1 MISELTRELVHHLL
15 DDTVELDAGTV
26 MAAQRGL
33 IDYFAV
39 SLQAHAAPEIQPLLR
54 WIEQEGGSPDAWLL
68 GYSRQV
74 TARQAALFNGMQAHL
89 LDYDDVHADV
99 RGHPSAVI
107 LPALFSL
114 ATPDDS
120 GLDLL
125 RAYVQGVE
133 LMARLGR
140 AVHPYHYERGWH
152 NTATLGVLAATAA
165 LCVLRHLSA
174 TETTQA
180 LTLAVT
186 QASGLRLMFGT
197 PVKPL
202 HAGLAAQAAVQSVV
216 WVRAGLIAN
225 SNPDPDKDP
234 FDPERGFLA
243 VYGDT
248 CVHVEDSGELA
259 VRTQSSLVAEWGHSW
274 RISQPGLW
282 FKTNPCCSAAA
293 HLIDAAQELY
303 QRHLWELEDLAQV
316 TIQFATNTD
325 KALIYKTPITGEQGR
340 FSAEYIVL
348 RALTGQPLDF
358 TAFAAETRIP
368 LAMQDAFD
376 RVSRTYP
383 AAGDLLP
390 DGLSYPAGRFARV
403 TVTTTS
409 GLTDTALCTVPWGC
423 PLKPYPTSALVQK
436 LIHASSPEYAK
447 TLVDAIDRLPEST
460 LQTLFRV
467 GISPKPYRSL

>member
-1 MISELTRELVHHLL
+1 MISELTRDLVHHLL

-68 GYSRQV
+68 GYNRQV
-74 TARQAALFNGMQAHL
+74 TSRQAALFNGMQAHL

-107 LPALFSL
+107 LSALFSL

-120 GLDLL
+120 GRDLL

-140 AVHPYHYERGWH
+140 AVHPYHYEHGWH

-180 LTLAVT
+180 LALAVT

-202 HAGLAAQAAVQSVV
+202 HAGLAAQAAVQAVT
-216 WVRAGLIAN
+216 WVCAGLVAAGT
-225 SNPDPDKDP
+225 PDKDP

-248 CVHVEDSGELA
+248 CVDVEDSEA
-259 VRTQSSLVAEWGHSW
+259 RTVKNQSSLVADWGHSW

-293 HLIDAAQELY
+293 HLIDAAQALY
-303 QRHLWELEDLAQV
+303 QRHHWQLADLVRV

-325 KALIYKTPITGEQGR
+325 KALIYKTPVTGEQGR

-348 RALTGQPLDF
+348 LALTGQSLDF

-368 LAMQDAFD
+368 HAMTDALG
-376 RVSRTYP
+376 RVTRTYP
-383 AAGDLLP
+383 ASGDVLP
-390 DGLSYPAGRFARV
+390 EGLSYPAGRFARV

-409 GLTDTALCTVPWGC
+409 GLTDSALCTVPWGC
-423 PLKPYPTSALVQK
+423 PLKPYPTPALVQK
-436 LIHASSPEYAK
+436 LIQASSPDQAN
-447 TLVDAIDRLPEST
+447 TLVDAIDRLPDST
-460 LQTLFRV
+460 LQTLFQV
-467 GISPKPYRSL
+467 GISPKPHRSL